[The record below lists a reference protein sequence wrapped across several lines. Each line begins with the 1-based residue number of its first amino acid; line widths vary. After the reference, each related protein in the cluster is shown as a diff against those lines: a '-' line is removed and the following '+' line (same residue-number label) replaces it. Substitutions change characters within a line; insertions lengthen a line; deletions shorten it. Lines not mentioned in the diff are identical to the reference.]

1 MYVNVLNYDVRAHG
15 LIFYNGPTRA
25 TRDAGGGEWAGG
37 GLADYIVLELHGGYP
52 VLRVNHGSGEA
63 KLEIDGRDAQ
73 RRRRLEPLNDGR
85 GYRLT
90 IQIIEFIEVNI
101 SRWLK
106 QQAIFNIEWMV
117 DR

>member
-1 MYVNVLNYDVRAHG
+1 MYVNIINYDVRAHG

-85 GYRLT
+85 WHRIDIFRHGKVS
-90 IQIIEFIEVNI
+90 QHSAI
-101 SRWLK
+101 SSFSTYMYHR
-106 QQAIFNIEWMV
+106 
-117 DR
+117 

>member
-1 MYVNVLNYDVRAHG
+1 MYKNVHNCDVRAHG

-25 TRDAGGGEWAGG
+25 TRDAGGGG

-52 VLRVNHGSGEA
+52 VLRINHGSGEA

-85 GYRLT
+85 WHSAKTVTRRWRSSPPST
-90 IQIIEFIEVNI
+90 STVQVSAR
-101 SRWLK
+101 SRWFIRCMP
-106 QQAIFNIEWMV
+106 AH
-117 DR
+117 